1 MRKFLKRIIDI
12 LDGVPAARPDR
23 TRGQSLVEM
32 TVITPLL
39 LIMFVGMVE
48 IGWFAQNYLNLVEAA
63 KVGARRAPFLNGEY
77 SPQQWPE
84 PASQPPIT
92 ELGFTLTPFDPA
104 YNSDPRIA
112 YRGMAGGGQSCED
125 NRILADEFG
134 FFNTITCTVVDAMD
148 PLRLKLGNRK
158 DDIVVSGFSI
168 QRVKIEA
175 DGSGD
180 INPAAPKHASTTAYG
195 DGSQVVVVGRWPS
208 TANECYLWHERD
220 PFDWLTNGIVDWEN
234 VPNPLTTPGNPY
246 PPIRMNYELGVWNEL
261 HGRYDGWL
269 DSGDEKVVGFS
280 WTGQRQI
287 ENALG
292 ERIDCWGSQ
301 WTMERVQQLINL
313 PQFIPEGSTYEED
326 RKQYFPSLGLA
337 IVEIYW
343 EHTLLLESFPLL
355 SARWSPIYQV
365 MGGDDP
371 LSTADVVFAWA
382 AFPAPAAEPRLVF
395 KP

>member
-23 TRGQSLVEM
+23 SRGQSLVEM

-39 LIMFVGMVE
+39 LIMFIGMVE

-63 KVGARRAPFLNGEY
+63 KVGARRAPFLNGVY
-77 SPQQWPE
+77 SPQQWNE
-84 PASQPPIT
+84 AASQPPIS
-92 ELGFTLTPFDPA
+92 ELGFTLTTFDPG
-104 YNSDPRIA
+104 YNDDPRITH
-112 YRGMAGGGQSCED
+112 RGMAGGGQTCES
-125 NRILADEFG
+125 ILPDEYG
-134 FFNTITCTVVDAMD
+134 FFNTIACTVVDSMD

-168 QRVKIEA
+168 QRVRVVPG
-175 DGSGD
+175 GSEPFEID
-180 INPAAPKHASTTAYG
+180 PAAEGSTTPYEN
-195 DGSQVVVVGRWPS
+195 GSQVVVVGRWPS
-208 TANECYLWHERD
+208 TANECYLWGERD
-220 PFDWLTNGIVDWEN
+220 PFDWITNGDVNWEN
-234 VPNPLTTPGNPY
+234 VANPQNTPSITY
-246 PPIRMNYELGVWNEL
+246 PPIRINYELGVWNEL
-261 HGRYDGWL
+261 TNDYDGWL
-269 DSGDEKVVGFS
+269 DAGVEKVVGFA

-287 ENALG
+287 EDAASN
-292 ERIDCWGSQ
+292 RIDCWGSQ
-301 WTMERVQQLINL
+301 WTMDHVQELVNL
-313 PQFIPEGSTYEED
+313 PRFIPEGSVDEED

-355 SARWSPIYQV
+355 SSRWSPVYQA

-395 KP
+395 NP

>member
-23 TRGQSLVEM
+23 SRGQSLVEM

-63 KVGARRAPFLNGEY
+63 KVGARRAPFLNGVY
-77 SPQQWPE
+77 SPQQWNE
-84 PASQPPIT
+84 AASQPPIP
-92 ELGFTLTPFDPA
+92 ELGFALTSGDPG
-104 YNSDPRIA
+104 YNDDPRVI
-112 YRGMAGGGQSCED
+112 YRGMAGIGPQSCETID
-125 NRILADEFG
+125 VDEYG
-134 FFNTITCTVVDAMD
+134 FFNTIACTVVDAMD

-158 DDIVVSGFSI
+158 DDVVVSGFSI
-168 QRVKIEA
+168 QRMKVISG
-175 DGSGD
+175 GSEPYEIDPSAHG
-180 INPAAPKHASTTAYG
+180 STTPYET
-195 DGSQVVVVGRWPS
+195 GSQVVVVGRWPS
-208 TANECYLWHERD
+208 TANECYLWGERD
-220 PFDWLTNGIVDWEN
+220 PFDWITNDTLDWDY
-234 VPNPLTTPGNPY
+234 VQNPAGPQY
-246 PPIRMNYELGVWNEL
+246 PDIRINYELGVWDEL
-261 HGRYDGWL
+261 ALDYAGWL
-269 DSGDEKVVGFS
+269 DSGMEKVVGFS

-287 ENALG
+287 EDANRN
-292 ERIDCWGSQ
+292 RIDCWGSQ
-301 WTMERVQQLINL
+301 WTMERVEELVNL
-313 PQFIPEGSTYEED
+313 PRFIPEGSLDEEE

-355 SARWSPIYQV
+355 SSRWSPIYQA

-371 LSTADVVFAWA
+371 NSTADVVFAWA

-395 KP
+395 NP

>member
-23 TRGQSLVEM
+23 SRGQSLVEM

-63 KVGARRAPFLNGEY
+63 KVGARRAPFLNGVY
-77 SPQQWPE
+77 SPQQWNE
-84 PASQPPIT
+84 AASQPPIP
-92 ELGFTLTPFDPA
+92 ELGFSLAPGDVG
-104 YNSDPRIA
+104 YNEDPRVT
-112 YRGMAGGGQSCED
+112 YRGIAGIGPQTCES
-125 NRILADEFG
+125 ILPDEYG
-134 FFNTITCTVVDAMD
+134 FFNTIACTVVDAMD
-148 PLRLKLGNRK
+148 PLRIKLGNRK

-168 QRVKIEA
+168 QRVKIGPPGA
-175 DGSGD
+175 NDND
-180 INPAAPKHASTTAYG
+180 IDPAAKGSVTPYEN
-195 DGSQVVVVGRWPS
+195 GSQVIVVGRWPA
-208 TANECYLWHERD
+208 TANECYLWGERD
-220 PFDWLTNGIVDWEN
+220 PFDWITDADVNWEN
-234 VPNPLTTPGNPY
+234 VENPAGAQY
-246 PPIRMNYELGVWNEL
+246 PDIRINYELGVWDEL
-261 HGRYDGWL
+261 AGGTGDYIGWL
-269 DSGDEKVVGFS
+269 DSGIEKVVGFS

-287 ENALG
+287 EDANR

-301 WTMERVQQLINL
+301 WTMGRVQQLVNL
-313 PQFIPEGSTYEED
+313 PRFIPEGSPDEED

-355 SARWSPIYQV
+355 SSRWSPIYQA

-371 LSTADVVFAWA
+371 DSTADVVFAWA
-382 AFPAPAAEPRLVF
+382 AFPAPSAEPRLVF